1 MGVTAPN
8 ETQIGLW
15 NEAMGKTWAMLHER
29 LDRQLDPIGREAMA
43 RAAFKSG
50 DTVLDVG
57 CGCGETTLEIA
68 GKVAPGQITGLDAS
82 AMLLDIAREAAGVQ
96 SASNVRFVQG
106 DGQVW
111 RAPEPVDV
119 LFSRFGVMFFEDP
132 DAAFANLRGS
142 LKPGGRLA
150 FACWRQPK
158 ENLWLALPMQ
168 STAHLLP
175 PLPPSDPTAPGPF
188 AFADRDRLA
197 GILKGA
203 GFAEVLI
210 EPLDLRTGGDTL
222 EESVFI
228 ALRVG
233 QLGGALR
240 EIGASDELKRKVEA
254 TLREALAPHVEDGVV
269 KLPAA
274 AWIVSGRIPRAAPS
288 QASTFRSAQA
298 W

>member
-1 MGVTAPN
+1 MTAPPN
-8 ETQIGLW
+8 EQQIAHW
-15 NEAMGKTWAMLHER
+15 NDAMGRTWAMLHER
-29 LDRQLDPIGREAMA
+29 LDRQLDPIGRAAMVKA
-43 RAAFKSG
+43 GFVAG

-68 GKVAPGQITGLDAS
+68 GKVGPGQVIGVDAS
-82 AMLLDIAREAAGVQ
+82 AMLLDIARQAA
-96 SASNVRFVQG
+96 AAKAITNVSFTEG

-111 RAPEPVDV
+111 RAPQPVDV

-132 DAAFANLRGS
+132 EAAFTNLRRS
-142 LKPGGRLA
+142 LKTGGRLA

-168 STAHLLP
+168 STKHLLP
-175 PLPPSDPTAPGPF
+175 PLPPGDPNAPGPF
-188 AFADRDRLA
+188 AFADKDRLA
-197 GILKGA
+197 GILTGA
-203 GFAEVLI
+203 GFVDVAI

-233 QLGGALR
+233 QLGSALR
-240 EIGASDELKRKVEA
+240 ELGADEALKRKVEA
-254 TLREALAPHVEDGVV
+254 ALHEALAAYVEDGVV

-274 AWIVSGRIPRAAPS
+274 AWIVSGRNP
-288 QASTFRSAQA
+288 
-298 W
+298 

>member
-1 MGVTAPN
+1 VGAIAN

-43 RAAFKSG
+43 RAGFKAG
-50 DTVLDVG
+50 DRVLDVG

-68 GKVAPGQITGLDAS
+68 GNVAPGQVIGLDAS
-82 AMLLDIAREAAGVQ
+82 AMLLDIACEAAAAKGV
-96 SASNVRFVQG
+96 SNIRFVQG

-111 RAPEPVDV
+111 QAPEPVDV

-132 DAAFANLRGS
+132 LGAFTNLRRS
-142 LKPGGRLA
+142 VKSGGRLA

-168 STAHLLP
+168 ATAHLLP

-188 AFADRDRLA
+188 AFADRDRTA
-197 GILKGA
+197 GILAGA
-203 GFAEVLI
+203 GFADIAI

-222 EESVFI
+222 DDSVFM
-228 ALRVG
+228 ALRMG
-233 QLGGALR
+233 PLGSALR
-240 EIGASDELKRKVEA
+240 ELGAPDELKRQVEA
-254 TLREALAPHVEDGVV
+254 TLREALVRHIEDGVV

-274 AWIVSGRIPRAAPS
+274 AWIVSGRNP
-288 QASTFRSAQA
+288 
-298 W
+298 

>member
-1 MGVTAPN
+1 VTAIAN

-15 NEAMGKTWAMLHER
+15 NDAMGKTWAMLHER

-43 RAAFKSG
+43 RAGFKAG
-50 DTVLDVG
+50 DVVLDVG

-68 GKVAPGQITGLDAS
+68 GKVAPGQVIGLDAS
-82 AMLLDIAREAAGVQ
+82 TMLLDIASEAAKAKGI
-96 SASNVRFVQG
+96 SNAQFVQG

-111 RAPEPVDV
+111 AAPQPVDV

-132 DAAFANLRGS
+132 QAAFSNLRRS
-142 LKPGGRLA
+142 LKPDGRLA

-175 PLPPSDPTAPGPF
+175 PLPPSDPNAPGPF
-188 AFADRDRLA
+188 AFADKDRLA

-203 GFAEVLI
+203 GFTDVAI
-210 EPLDLRTGGDTL
+210 EPLDMRTGGDTL

-240 EIGASDELKRKVEA
+240 ELSASDELKQKVKE
-254 TLREALAPHVEDGVV
+254 TLTEALAPHVEDGVV
-269 KLPAA
+269 KLSAA
-274 AWIVSGRIPRAAPS
+274 AWIVSGRNP
-288 QASTFRSAQA
+288 
-298 W
+298 

>member
-1 MGVTAPN
+1 MGAIAN

-15 NEAMGKTWAMLHER
+15 NDAMGKTWAMLHER
-29 LDRQLDPIGREAMA
+29 LDRQLDPIGRAAMA
-43 RAAFKSG
+43 KAGFKAG
-50 DTVLDVG
+50 DNVLDVG

-68 GKVAPGQITGLDAS
+68 GKIAPGRITGLDAS
-82 AMLLDIAREAAGVQ
+82 AMLLDIARKAAADKGIG
-96 SASNVRFVQG
+96 NVSFEQG

-111 RAPEPVDV
+111 QAPEPVDV

-132 DAAFANLRGS
+132 LAAFTNLRRS
-142 LKPGGRLA
+142 LKSGGRLA

-188 AFADRDRLA
+188 AFADKDRLA
-197 GILKGA
+197 GILTGA
-203 GFAEVLI
+203 GFAELAI
-210 EPLDLRTGGDTL
+210 DPLDLTTGGDTL
-222 EESVFI
+222 EDSVFI

-254 TLREALAPHVEDGVV
+254 TLREALAPHVQNGVV

-274 AWIVSGRIPRAAPS
+274 AWIVSGRNP
-288 QASTFRSAQA
+288 
-298 W
+298 

>member
-1 MGVTAPN
+1 MGTAAN

-15 NEAMGKTWAMLHER
+15 NDAMGKTWAALHER
-29 LDRQLDPIGREAMA
+29 LDRQLDPIGREAMR
-43 RAAFKSG
+43 RAGFRAG

-68 GKVAPGQITGLDAS
+68 CQVDRVAGLDVS
-82 AMLLDIAREAAGVQ
+82 AMLLDIARKAAAAKGLG
-96 SASNVRFVQG
+96 NVRFEQA

-132 DAAFANLRGS
+132 AAAFANLRRS

-158 ENLWLALPMQ
+158 ENLWLALPLQ

-175 PLPPSDPTAPGPF
+175 PLPPSDPHAPGPF

-197 GILKGA
+197 GILKDA
-203 GFAEVLI
+203 GFAEVAI
-210 EPLDLRTGGDTL
+210 EPFDIRTGGDSL
-222 EESVFI
+222 EDSVFI
-228 ALRVG
+228 AVSVG
-233 QLGGALR
+233 QLGGVLR
-240 EIGASDELKRKVEA
+240 ELGVTEDLKRTVEA
-254 TLREALAPHVEDGVV
+254 TLREALAAYVEDGVV

-274 AWIVSGRIPRAAPS
+274 AWIVSARNP
-288 QASTFRSAQA
+288 
-298 W
+298 

>member
-1 MGVTAPN
+1 
-8 ETQIGLW
+8 
-15 NEAMGKTWAMLHER
+15 
-29 LDRQLDPIGREAMA
+29 
-43 RAAFKSG
+43 
-50 DTVLDVG
+50 
-57 CGCGETTLEIA
+57 
-68 GKVAPGQITGLDAS
+68 
-82 AMLLDIAREAAGVQ
+82 
-96 SASNVRFVQG
+96 
-106 DGQVW
+106 VW

-132 DAAFANLRGS
+132 EAAFANLRAS
-142 LKPGGRLA
+142 LKSGGRLA
-150 FACWRQPK
+150 FACWRQPR

-197 GILKGA
+197 RILKGA
-203 GFAEVLI
+203 GFADVSI

-222 EESVFI
+222 EESVFV

-269 KLPAA
+269 KLPAP
-274 AWIVSGRIPRAAPS
+274 AWIVSGRNP
-288 QASTFRSAQA
+288 
-298 W
+298 

>member
-1 MGVTAPN
+1 MTATGN
-8 ETQIGLW
+8 EQQIGLW
-15 NEAMGKTWAMLHER
+15 NDAMGKTWAMLHER
-29 LDRQLDPIGREAMA
+29 LDRQLDPIGREAMR
-43 RAAFKSG
+43 RAGFKG
-50 DTVLDVG
+50 DDAVLDVG

-68 GKVAPGQITGLDAS
+68 GQVNSITGVDAS
-82 AMLLDIAREAAGVQ
+82 AMLLDIARETAAAKGIG
-96 SASNVRFVQG
+96 NVRFEQG

-132 DAAFANLRGS
+132 LAAFTNLRRS

-175 PLPPSDPTAPGPF
+175 PLPPSDPHAPGPF

-197 GILKGA
+197 GILEGA
-203 GFAEVLI
+203 GFTDVSI
-210 EPLDLRTGGDTL
+210 EPLDVRTGGDSL
-222 EESVFI
+222 EDSVFLS
-228 ALRVG
+228 LRVG

-240 EIGASDELKRKVEA
+240 ELGASKELKRAVEA
-254 TLREALAPHVEDGVV
+254 TLHEALKPYVEDGVV

-274 AWIVSGRIPRAAPS
+274 AWIVSGRNP
-288 QASTFRSAQA
+288 
-298 W
+298 

>member
-1 MGVTAPN
+1 MPN
-8 ETQIGLW
+8 TPSPPNVDQIGHW
-15 NEAMGKTWAMLHER
+15 NDAMGKTWAMLHDR
-29 LDRQLDPIGREAMA
+29 LDRQLDPIGREAMQ
-43 RAAFKSG
+43 RASFETG
-50 DTVLDVG
+50 DEVLDVG

-68 GKVAPGQITGLDAS
+68 GKVGRITGLDAS
-82 AMLLDIAREAAGVQ
+82 AMLLDIAREAAKAKAIANI
-96 SASNVRFVQG
+96 SFVQG

-111 RAPEPVDV
+111 RAPRPVDV

-132 DAAFANLRGS
+132 AAAFANLRAS

-168 STAHLLP
+168 ATQHLLP
-175 PLPPSDPTAPGPF
+175 ALPPSDPHAPGPF
-188 AFADRDRLA
+188 AFADKDRLA
-197 GILKGA
+197 GILAGA
-203 GFAEVLI
+203 GFTDVAI
-210 EPLDLRTGGDTL
+210 EPLDLRTGGDSL

-240 EIGASDELKRKVEA
+240 EIGASEELKRRVEA
-254 TLREALAPHVEDGVV
+254 TLREALASYVEDGVV

-274 AWIVSGRIPRAAPS
+274 AWIVSGRNP
-288 QASTFRSAQA
+288 
-298 W
+298 

>member
-1 MGVTAPN
+1 MGTAAN

-15 NEAMGKTWAMLHER
+15 NDAMGKTWAMLHER
-29 LDRQLDPIGREAMA
+29 LDRQLDPIGREAMR
-43 RAAFKSG
+43 RAGFRAG

-68 GKVAPGQITGLDAS
+68 GQVDRVAGLDVS
-82 AMLLDIAREAAGVQ
+82 AMLLDIARKAAAAKGLG
-96 SASNVRFVQG
+96 NVRFEQA

-132 DAAFANLRGS
+132 AAAFANLRRS

-158 ENLWLALPMQ
+158 ENLWLALPLQ

-175 PLPPSDPTAPGPF
+175 PLPPSDPHAPGPF

-197 GILKGA
+197 GILKDA
-203 GFAEVLI
+203 GFAKVAI
-210 EPLDLRTGGDTL
+210 EPFDIRTGGDSL
-222 EESVFI
+222 EDSVFI
-228 ALRVG
+228 AVSVG
-233 QLGGALR
+233 QLGGVLR
-240 EIGASDELKRKVEA
+240 ELGVTEDLKRTVEA
-254 TLREALAPHVEDGVV
+254 TLREALAAYVEDGVV

-274 AWIVSGRIPRAAPS
+274 AWIVSARNP
-288 QASTFRSAQA
+288 
-298 W
+298 

>member
-1 MGVTAPN
+1 MTTAPN
-8 ETQIGLW
+8 ENQIGLW
-15 NEAMGKTWAMLHER
+15 NDAMGKTWAMLHER
-29 LDRQLDPIGREAMA
+29 LDRQLDPIGREAMRRA
-43 RAAFKSG
+43 RFKAG
-50 DTVLDVG
+50 DAVIDVG

-68 GKVAPGQITGLDAS
+68 GQVNNVTGVDAS
-82 AMLLDIAREAAGVQ
+82 TMLLEIARETAAAKGIG
-96 SASNVRFVQG
+96 NVRFVEG

-132 DAAFANLRGS
+132 LAAFTNLRRS

-150 FACWRQPK
+150 FTCWRQPK

-175 PLPPSDPTAPGPF
+175 PLPPSDPHAPGPF

-197 GILKGA
+197 GILKDA
-203 GFAEVLI
+203 GFSDVAI
-210 EPLDLRTGGDTL
+210 EPLDIRTGGDSL
-222 EESVFI
+222 EDSVFLS
-228 ALRVG
+228 LRVG

-240 EIGASDELKRKVEA
+240 ELGASKELKRAVEA
-254 TLREALAPHVEDGVV
+254 TLREALKPYVEDGVV

-274 AWIVSGRIPRAAPS
+274 AWIVSGRNP
-288 QASTFRSAQA
+288 
-298 W
+298 

>member
-1 MGVTAPN
+1 MTDTPN
-8 ETQIGLW
+8 ADQIGLW
-15 NEAMGKTWAMLHER
+15 NDAMGKTWAMLHER
-29 LDRQLDPIGREAMA
+29 LDRQLDPIGREAMQ
-43 RAAFKSG
+43 RAAFKA
-50 DTVLDVG
+50 DDVVLDVG

-68 GKVAPGQITGLDAS
+68 GAVNRVIGVDAS
-82 AMLLDIAREAAGVQ
+82 AMLLEIARQTAAAKGIG
-96 SASNVRFVQG
+96 NVRFEQG

-111 RAPEPVDV
+111 RTPEPVDV
-119 LFSRFGVMFFEDP
+119 LFSRFGVMFFADP
-132 DAAFANLRGS
+132 LAAFTNLRRS

-175 PLPPSDPTAPGPF
+175 PLPPSDPHAPGPF

-203 GFAEVLI
+203 GFTDVSI
-210 EPLDLRTGGDTL
+210 EPLDLRTGGDSL
-222 EESVFI
+222 EESVFLS
-228 ALRVG
+228 LRVG

-240 EIGASDELKRKVEA
+240 ELGASVELKRAVEA
-254 TLREALAPHVEDGVV
+254 TLHEALKPYVEDGVV

-274 AWIVSGRIPRAAPS
+274 AWIVSGRNP
-288 QASTFRSAQA
+288 
-298 W
+298 